1 MTLPKRLWFTF
12 FRVKVFLVRH
22 ADADAEIPEGLGDE
36 ARTLTT
42 KSRAAVRL
50 HFGGLKDRLGAP
62 SMVLTSPLTRC
73 VQTAQILIHSLG
85 YEGPLRSH
93 RALLPDGP
101 VGAIEALLREHPEE
115 SLVLIGHQPS
125 MGSITAHLLG
135 LQTFPKPFAPG
146 TVLGLELTMPAT
158 PDGPFGAQLLFYA
171 PPGQA
176 LLESL

>member
-1 MTLPKRLWFTF
+1 M
-12 FRVKVFLVRH
+12 KVFLVRH

-42 KSRAAVRL
+42 KSRAAVRQ
-50 HFGGLKDRLGAP
+50 HFTGLKERLGTP

-73 VQTAQILIHSLG
+73 VQTSQILIQAIG

-101 VGAIEALLREHPEE
+101 VGAIDALLREHPED
-115 SLVLIGHQPS
+115 SLVLVGHQPS

-135 LQTFPKPFAPG
+135 LQVFPRPFAPG
-146 TVLGLELTMPAT
+146 TVLGLDLTAPAA
-158 PDGPFGAQLLFYA
+158 PDGPFGAQLIFYG
-171 PPGQA
+171 PPGQP

>member
-1 MTLPKRLWFTF
+1 M
-12 FRVKVFLVRH
+12 KVFLVRH

-42 KSRAAVRL
+42 KSRASVRL
-50 HFGGLKDRLGAP
+50 HFTALKERLGTP
-62 SMVLTSPLTRC
+62 SIVFTSPLTRC
-73 VQTAQILIHSLG
+73 VQTSQILIQAIG

-101 VGAIEALLREHPEE
+101 VGAIDALLREPPED
-115 SLVLIGHQPS
+115 SLILVGHQPS

-146 TVLGLELTMPAT
+146 TVLGLELTAPTA
-158 PDGPFGAQLLFYA
+158 PEGPFGAQLIFYA
-171 PPGQA
+171 PPGQS

>member
-1 MTLPKRLWFTF
+1 M
-12 FRVKVFLVRH
+12 KVFLVRH

-42 KSRAAVRL
+42 KSRAAVRQ
-50 HFGGLKDRLGAP
+50 HFASLKDRLGTP
-62 SMVLTSPLTRC
+62 SMVFTSPLTRC
-73 VQTAQILIHSLG
+73 VQTSQILIHAIG

-101 VGAIEALLREHPEE
+101 VGAIDALLREHPEE
-115 SLVLIGHQPS
+115 SLILVGHQPS

-146 TVLGLELTMPAT
+146 TVMALELSAPTA
-158 PDGPFGAQLLFYA
+158 PDGPFGAQLIFYA
-171 PPGQA
+171 PPGQP